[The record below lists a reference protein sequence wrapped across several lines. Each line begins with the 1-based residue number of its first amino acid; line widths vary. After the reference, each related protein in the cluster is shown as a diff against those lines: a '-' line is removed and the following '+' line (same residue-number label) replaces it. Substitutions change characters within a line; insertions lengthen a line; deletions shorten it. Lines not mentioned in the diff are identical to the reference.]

1 MKTVET
7 LAVISNELAHI
18 RSILELD
25 RVLVKEHL
33 DESTPIRDTVKQ
45 TAYKVAQLESDK
57 IVRLERE
64 LEKVKMGY
72 ITSGVLGG
80 VVGGLLSQVT
90 PEVVTWIINL
100 LK

>member
-25 RVLVKEHL
+25 RVAVKAHL

-45 TAYKVAQLESDK
+45 TAYKVTQLETDK
-57 IVRLERE
+57 IIRLERE
-64 LEKVKMGY
+64 IEKVKMGY
-72 ITSGVLGG
+72 IFSGVVGG
-80 VVGGLLSQVT
+80 IVGGLLSQVT
-90 PEVVTWIINL
+90 PEVVTWIISL
-100 LK
+100 LR